1 MKVSTLTNV
10 FLLFIVFFSVAC
22 GNDEGPNAETKKT
35 ESSEAANTTESDYVN
50 KITLDP
56 EMAKNIKVDEI
67 KLISLADKIQVPSQI
82 KVDEQKLIRVGSNV
96 TGRIVEVDA
105 KLGDHV
111 EAGTTLAK
119 ISSPELTRAQLEYLR
134 AHSLTVLNERAAK
147 RAKLLLEADVI
158 GTAELQRREA
168 ELQVSRAE
176 LSAAK
181 DQLRLLGVFD
191 QAVNDLVKRGQ
202 ILPSVAITAGK
213 SGVVIQRN
221 VVTGQVIEPAD
232 LLFKV
237 ADLST
242 VWAVGDVPEHIASN
256 VSVGQHVEIQVPALG
271 DITLDGVIVFVADTV
286 NPQTRTVTVRT
297 VVDNTDRR
305 LKPAMLAIMR
315 ITETPVKQIVIPESA
330 IVRETNKDYAYIDEG
345 NNTFTRVPIELGPE
359 IGNLRPVIA
368 GLSIGQRIVIDGAFD
383 IDSERKLAELE

>member
-1 MKVSTLTNV
+1 MKVSTRTNV
-10 FLLFIVFFSVAC
+10 FLLAFVFFSVAC
-22 GNDEGPNAETKKT
+22 GNDEGSNAEQKKT
-35 ESSEAANTTESDYVN
+35 ESSESANTTESANVN
-50 KITLDP
+50 KITLEP
-56 EMAKNIKVDEI
+56 EMAKGIKVEEI
-67 KLISLADKIQVPSQI
+67 KLVSLADKIQVPSQI
-82 KVDEQKLIRVGSNV
+82 KVDEQELIRVGSNV
-96 TGRIVEVDA
+96 TGRIVEVHA

-111 EAGTTLAK
+111 DAGTTLAK

-134 AHSLTVLNERAAK
+134 AHSLTMLNERAAK

-168 ELQVSRAE
+168 ELQVSRAD

-181 DQLRLLGVFD
+181 DQLRLLGVFEK
-191 QAVNDLVKRGQ
+191 AVNDLVKRGQ
-202 ILPSVAITAGK
+202 ILPSVAITTGK

-221 VVTGQVIEPAD
+221 VVTGQVIGPAD
-232 LLFKV
+232 LLFEV

-242 VWAVGDVPEHIASN
+242 VWAVGDVPEYIASN

-271 DITLDGVIVFVADTV
+271 YIALDGVIIYVADTV

-305 LKPAMLAIMR
+305 LKPAMLATMR
-315 ITETPVKQIVIPESA
+315 ITETAVKQIVIPESA
-330 IVRETNKDYAYIDEG
+330 IVRETNKDFAYIDEG

-368 GLSIGQRIVIDGAFD
+368 GLSVGQRIVVDGAFD

>member
-1 MKVSTLTNV
+1 MKVSTRTNV
-10 FLLFIVFFSVAC
+10 FLLAFVFFSVAC
-22 GNDEGPNAETKKT
+22 GNSENPSTDPKIS
-35 ESSEAANTTESDYVN
+35 ESQEPTNINRIKLE
-50 KITLDP
+50 P
-56 EMAKNIKVDEI
+56 EMAKGIKVEEI
-67 KLISLADKIQVPSQI
+67 KLVSLADKIQVPSQI
-82 KVDEQKLIRVGSNV
+82 KVDEQELIRVGSNV
-96 TGRIVEVDA
+96 TGRIVEVHA

-111 EAGTTLAK
+111 DAGTTLAK

-134 AHSLTVLNERAAK
+134 AHSLTMLNERAAK

-168 ELQVSRAE
+168 ELQVSRAD

-181 DQLRLLGVFD
+181 DQLRLLGVFEK
-191 QAVNDLVKRGQ
+191 AVNDLVKRGQ
-202 ILPSVAITAGK
+202 ILPSVAITTGK

-221 VVTGQVIEPAD
+221 VVTGQVIGPAD
-232 LLFKV
+232 LLFEV

-242 VWAVGDVPEHIASN
+242 VWAVGDVPEYIASN

-271 DITLDGVIVFVADTV
+271 YIALDGVIIYVADTV

-305 LKPAMLAIMR
+305 LKPAMLATMR
-315 ITETPVKQIVIPESA
+315 ITETAVKQIVIPESA
-330 IVRETNKDYAYIDEG
+330 IVRETNKDFAYIDEG

-368 GLSIGQRIVIDGAFD
+368 GLSVGQRIVVDGAFD

>member
-1 MKVSTLTNV
+1 MKLSTRTYV
-10 FLLFIVFFSVAC
+10 FLLIIAFFSVAC
-22 GNDEGPNAETKKT
+22 GGSKDPSADQKKSESNETI
-35 ESSEAANTTESDYVN
+35 NIN
-50 KITLDP
+50 RITLVP
-56 EMAKNIKVDEI
+56 EMAKGIKTDEI
-67 KLISLADKIQVPSQI
+67 KLINLADKIQVPSQI
-82 KVDEQKLIRVGSNV
+82 KVDEQELIRVGANV
-96 TGRIVEVDA
+96 TGRIVKVTA
-105 KLGDHV
+105 KLGDNV
-111 EAGTTLAK
+111 DAGTTLAK
-119 ISSPELTRAQLEYLR
+119 ISSPELTKAQLEYLR

-147 RAKLLLEADVI
+147 RAKLLLDADVI
-158 GTAELQRREA
+158 GAAELQRREA

-191 QAVNDLVKRGQ
+191 KAVNDLVKRGQ
-202 ILPSVAITAGK
+202 ILPSVAITATK
-213 SGVVIQRN
+213 SGIVIQRN

-256 VSVGQHVEIQVPALG
+256 VTVGQHVTIQVPALG
-271 DITLDGVIVFVADTV
+271 DITLDGVIVYVADIV

-297 VVDNTDRR
+297 VVENPDRK
-305 LKPAMLAIMR
+305 LKPAMLATMR

-330 IVRETNKDYAYIDEG
+330 IVREANKDYAYIDEG
-345 NNTFTRVPIELGPE
+345 NNTFLRVPIKLGPE
-359 IGNLRPVIA
+359 IGNLRPVIS

-383 IDSERKLAELE
+383 IDNERKLEELE